1 MNERIERLRAQLSTL
16 GAGTF
21 LVTNPVNVLYLTGF
35 ESSNAALLVGRD
47 RVFLATDGRYLDAA
61 RQVED
66 VEILPV
72 DRAVLSDLGTRLGQ
86 LVEGPVAFESD
97 IVTVAGYEELSQ
109 NGTPLLPAAGVVLAL
124 RARKDEQ
131 ELDAIRRAGRITT
144 DAFERLA
151 AERVVGRTEAEVA
164 WWFEQT
170 LRHEGA
176 DGLAFPVIV
185 ASGPNSAL
193 PHHHPGS
200 RQIGPGETVI
210 VDAGACVD
218 GYRADCTRTFATGPL
233 PEDLLEAYAVA
244 RSAQEAALAALRAGI
259 TGPELDAVA
268 RSAIEESGIA
278 PVLHGL
284 GHGVGLDVHE
294 LPVLRPTST
303 DTLVAGNVV
312 TIEPG
317 VYLTGKGGVRI
328 EDLVIVGEEG
338 PEVLTAFTKDL
349 VTLH

>member
-1 MNERIERLRAQLSTL
+1 MTERIERLRAQLETL
-16 GAGTF
+16 GVGTF
-21 LVTNPVNVLYLTGF
+21 LVTNPVNVRYLIGF
-35 ESSNAALLVGRD
+35 ESSNAAVLVGRE
-47 RVFLATDGRYLDAA
+47 RVLLATDGRYLDAA

-66 VEILPV
+66 VEVVAV
-72 DRAVLSDLGTRLGQ
+72 DRAVLSDLGARLGE
-86 LVEGPVAFESD
+86 LAEGPVAFESD
-97 IVTVAGYEELSQ
+97 TVTVAGFDELSA
-109 NGTPLLPAAGVVLAL
+109 NGTRLLPAAGVVLAL
-124 RARKDEQ
+124 RALKDER

-144 DAFERLA
+144 AAYERLA
-151 AERVVGRTEAEVA
+151 RERLVGRTEAEVA
-164 WWFEQT
+164 WWLEQA
-170 LRHEGA
+170 LREEGA
-176 DGLAFPVIV
+176 DGLAFPAIV

-193 PHHHPGS
+193 PHHHPGH
-200 RQIGPGETVI
+200 REIEPGETVV
-210 VDAGACVD
+210 VDAGACVE

-233 PEDLLEAYAVA
+233 ADELLEAYAVA
-244 RSAQEAALAALRAGI
+244 RSAQEAALAALRPGI
-259 TGPELDAVA
+259 TGSELDAVA

-317 VYLTGKGGVRI
+317 VYLTGTGGVRI

-338 PEVLTAFTKDL
+338 PEVLTSFTKDL
-349 VTLH
+349 LTLG